1 MNWFLVVVYGSE
13 PTLPCVTWRGQ
24 ISLNG
29 GGYGRYVWHQP
40 NAVVKPLEFLWHAW
54 EIAPTRRSSTLSQA
68 HTQACS
74 IQACTREAD
83 GRFSQEAIAILRRW
97 QMAPAPVITLASIRN
112 WLKNQSSNA
121 QRGQAVSWKKDCD
134 PATPSDVSLF
144 WAACDML
151 KWLIFSRLFRWLM
164 PYLYPAPETLCYYDE
179 RAAPSV
185 HGLVA
190 LTIDDCFCR
199 QEPETHSL
207 VQPVRALLA
216 RFHAKATFFVTL
228 CHANGDARERDIV
241 SLLSDEHEIA
251 NHGAEVST
259 AYT

>member
-1 MNWFLVVVYGSE
+1 MACLGDCPDE
-13 PTLPCVTWRGQ
+13 AELDPLPGP
-24 ISLNG
+24 
-29 GGYGRYVWHQP
+29 Y
-40 NAVVKPLEFLWHAW
+40 
-54 EIAPTRRSSTLSQA
+54 TRML
-68 HTQACS
+68 H
-74 IQACTREAD
+74 QACTREAD